1 MVRGLIFLRPR
12 VPPWSVEEQ
21 DTCFVVLPASQD
33 RHVQCLMLRAN
44 CSLLEHVGNPA
55 GSFRLSYGTEP
66 NDPMPFILTLT
77 PHYVARAIGKT
88 EPTDIQ
94 NYAEQ
99 NADKLK
105 GIATF
110 EKARGF
116 TTHTLE

>member
-1 MVRGLIFLRPR
+1 MSSAKGDLQLIGTRREP
-12 VPPWSVEEQ
+12 SG
-21 DTCFVVLPASQD
+21 FV
-33 RHVQCLMLRAN
+33 
-44 CSLLEHVGNPA
+44 
-55 GSFRLSYGTEP
+55 RLSYGTEP

-77 PHYVARAIGKT
+77 PHYVACAIGKT

-99 NADKLK
+99 NADKLQA
-105 GIATF
+105 IATF